1 MTMRPASASKQF
13 TVFELVNEKLREI
26 YVAHTDGPVFGV
38 VADLRRMAAPP
49 IEHWNFDEVRP
60 VRSIEFG
67 LNEEDAH
74 KFVQNYV
81 QGDLPEGWRYL
92 T

>member
-1 MTMRPASASKQF
+1 MTKNY
-13 TVFELVNEKLREI
+13 TVFELVNERLREI

-38 VADLRRMAAPP
+38 VADLRRVAAPS
-49 IEHWNFDEVRP
+49 IGHWNFDEVRP

-67 LNEEDAH
+67 LTEEDAR
-74 KFVQNYV
+74 KFVENYIR
-81 QGDLPEGWRYL
+81 GDLPEGWRYR

>member
-1 MTMRPASASKQF
+1 MDVNLPTARKTF
-13 TVFELVNEKLREI
+13 TVFELVNERLREI

-38 VADLRRMAAPP
+38 VADLRRLAAPP

-67 LNEEDAH
+67 LNEEDAR

-92 T
+92 S